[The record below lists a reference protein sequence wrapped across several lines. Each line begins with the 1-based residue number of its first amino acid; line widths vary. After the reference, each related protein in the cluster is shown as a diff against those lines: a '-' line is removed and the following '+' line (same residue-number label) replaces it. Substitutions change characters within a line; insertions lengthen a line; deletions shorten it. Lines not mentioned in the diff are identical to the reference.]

1 MKEEH
6 NLYDNFI
13 DEVRLYYPL
22 SSEAVEEFIKI
33 LQIKHI
39 KKGEY
44 LLKQGSVPTSY
55 GFIQEGLFSYFHT
68 YDNGDEIIKKFFA
81 EKSFIAST
89 AALIE
94 QKPSLFAIQALED
107 SKIFVY
113 PKKAYKDLMRLYP
126 EISFFHINYL
136 EKNWVVDKEPL
147 EVDLK
152 YKTAKIRYQKFLN
165 ENKHLQNRLK
175 QHQISSYLGITPT
188 QLSRIRRD
196 LLQ

>member
-1 MKEEH
+1 MKDKH
-6 NLYDNFI
+6 NLYDDFI
-13 DEVRLYYPL
+13 SEVIRYYPL
-22 SSEAVEEFIKI
+22 SSEALEEFIKI

-44 LLKQGSVPTSY
+44 LLKQGKIPTSY
-55 GFIQEGLFSYFHT
+55 GFIQEGLFSYFHI
-68 YDNGDEIIKKFFA
+68 YDNGDEVIKKFFA

-107 SKIFVY
+107 STIFVY
-113 PKKAYKDLMRLYP
+113 PKKAYKDLMVLYP

-147 EVDLK
+147 EIDLK
-152 YKTAKIRYQKFLN
+152 YKTAKIRYQKFIEDN
-165 ENKHLQNRLK
+165 IHLQNRLK

-196 LLQ
+196 LL

>member
-1 MKEEH
+1 MNEEH
-6 NLYDNFI
+6 NLYDDFI
-13 DEVRLYYPL
+13 SEVMQYYPL
-22 SSEAVEEFIKI
+22 SHNALNEFIKI

-44 LLKQGSVPTSY
+44 LLRQGKVPASY
-55 GFIQEGLFSYFHT
+55 GFIQYGLFSYFHT
-68 YDNGDEIIKKFFA
+68 YNNGDEVIKKFFA

-113 PKKAYKDLMRLYP
+113 PKKAYQDLMILYP

-136 EKNWVVDKEPL
+136 EKNWVVSKEPL
-147 EVDLK
+147 EIDLK
-152 YKTAKIRYQKFLN
+152 YKTAKIRYQKFIEDN
-165 ENKHLQNRLK
+165 IHLQNRLK

-188 QLSRIRRD
+188 QLSRIRKD
-196 LLQ
+196 LLI

>member
-1 MKEEH
+1 MEEEH

-33 LQIKHI
+33 LQIKHM